1 MGLFAQDLAF
11 FQRLPCP
18 FHKVQLFRQALFS
31 KGLPSFKDFPVLFT
45 KSSCCFCPFL
55 KAFAFLQ
62 RLSEDLLPF
71 CKDFQKICIFSSHHL
86 PFPKRPFGKGP
97 AGFSQDHL
105 TFSQRS
111 CFSANALIP
120 FDKGYASNTPS
131 VCRMK
136 SFLVSSR
143 CIRIL
148 YFRATFCVILVLLT
162 PKDTL

>member
-1 MGLFAQDLAF
+1 MGRSHDGPHYDPSYCWGLGRCGVAS
-11 FQRLPCP
+11 
-18 FHKVQLFRQALFS
+18 ALFS
-31 KGLPSFKDFPVLFT
+31 K
-45 KSSCCFCPFL
+45 
-55 KAFAFLQ
+55 
-62 RLSEDLLPF
+62 LLPF
-71 CKDFQKICIFSSHHL
+71 CKDFQKIFCLFAKTFRRSAFFSSHHL
-86 PFPKRPFGKGP
+86 PFPKGPFGKGP